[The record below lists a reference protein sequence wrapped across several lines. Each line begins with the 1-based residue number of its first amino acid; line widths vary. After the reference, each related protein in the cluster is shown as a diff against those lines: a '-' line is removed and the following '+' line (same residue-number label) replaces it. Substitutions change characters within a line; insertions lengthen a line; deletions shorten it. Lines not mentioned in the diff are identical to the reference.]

1 MRDCSHDGRAGQP
14 TSLADWNLKGR
25 AKLADLTATV
35 EPVAS
40 FANRDYRMFVLKAQ
54 DVMVAI
60 RLALPAERPS
70 TYPELSTNLRL
81 SASEAHS
88 SLQRAANCGLV
99 DSSTRRARRAAL
111 LEFLV
116 HGVRY
121 VFPAVL
127 GAVTRGVPTS
137 YAAPPLNRTI
147 VAGEL
152 PPVWPHPEGNVRG
165 QGLLPIYRSV
175 PDAAL
180 RDPVFHEW
188 MALVDA
194 VRAGRARERE
204 LAISILRERLS

>member
-1 MRDCSHDGRAGQP
+1 M
-14 TSLADWNLKGR
+14 LK
-25 AKLADLTATV
+25 
-35 EPVAS
+35 P
-40 FANRDYRMFVLKAQ
+40 Q
-54 DVMVAI
+54 DVAVAV
-60 RLALPAERPS
+60 RLAIPIEGAW
-70 TYPELSTNLRL
+70 TYPDLARSLRL
-81 SASEAHS
+81 SSSETHS
-88 SLQRAANCGLV
+88 SVQRATQCGLV
-99 DSSTRRARRAAL
+99 DSTSRRARRTAL

-116 HGVRY
+116 HGLRY

-152 PPVWPHPEGNVRG
+152 PPVWPHPEGEVRG

-180 RDPVFHEW
+180 RDPAFHEW

-204 LAISILRERLS
+204 LAISILKERLS